1 MGKEI
6 SAALTVSFLTIAAG
20 SAFGV
25 WTGVGPTIGMLS
37 MAIASIVGV
46 IFGGIQVKTSG
57 PTGPT
62 AGLMFTTIAA
72 LSAVGVNPEV
82 MMLILLASALLLF
95 LLSFTP
101 IEKYID
107 YVPYVSIAIFVNGV
121 SLFIIFKQLLK
132 IESFRQLSLPVQMWE
147 TALVIG
153 TFILMAL
160 WSKVA
165 KRLVKIPGG
174 SIVSG
179 SLAAMLIG
187 SVVVFV
193 FSAPVN
199 TLNIDRINLDAIFP
213 NIAFLNTS
221 SSTLFSLVP
230 HILKMTFILAFITIV
245 TARAL
250 GTSPDYG
257 RELRNQGVA
266 NAAVAFI
273 GGIPVTIGFVRTKLL
288 QNGGATSWVSGVLV
302 GVFVI
307 TAALFFDAMLSFIPT
322 SIFIGILI
330 KAGISS
336 MDFQIWQQFRSGQ
349 TSLFSVGFVFA
360 GSLLVISL
368 DIVLVFLTSVVLW
381 WILKRVPLFSSH
393 CSDMKTCPCVG

>member
-6 SAALTVSFLTIAAG
+6 SAALAVSFLTIAAG

-25 WTGVGPTIGMLS
+25 WTGVGPTLGMLS
-37 MAIASIVGV
+37 MAVASIVGV
-46 IFGGIQVKTSG
+46 VFGGIQVKTSG

-72 LSAVGVNPEV
+72 LSAVGINPEA
-82 MMLILLASALLLF
+82 MMLILLASAFLLF

-132 IESFRQLSLPVQMWE
+132 VGSFNQLSLPAQTWE

-153 TFILMAL
+153 TFILMSL
-160 WSKVA
+160 WPKVA
-165 KRLVKIPGG
+165 RSLVKIPGG
-174 SIVSG
+174 NIVSG
-179 SLAAMLIG
+179 SLAAMIVG
-187 SVVVFV
+187 SVLVYV

-199 TLNIDRINLDAIFP
+199 TLNIESISLAAIFP
-213 NIAFLNTS
+213 DMSFANS
-221 SSTLFSLVP
+221 SSLSFFSLVP
-230 HILKMTFILAFITIV
+230 HIFEMTFILAFITIV

-250 GTSPDYG
+250 STSPDYG

-266 NAAVAFI
+266 NAAVSFI

-307 TAALFFDAMLSFIPT
+307 TAALFFDFVLSFIPT

-336 MDFQIWQQFRSGQ
+336 MDFQIWHEFRAGQ
-349 TSLFSVGFVFA
+349 TSLFSVIFVFV
-360 GSLLVISL
+360 GSLLVINL
-368 DIVLVFLTSVVLW
+368 DIVFVFITSVVLW
-381 WILKRVPLFSSH
+381 WILKRVPLFNSH
-393 CSDMKTCPCVG
+393 CSDIKTCPCVG